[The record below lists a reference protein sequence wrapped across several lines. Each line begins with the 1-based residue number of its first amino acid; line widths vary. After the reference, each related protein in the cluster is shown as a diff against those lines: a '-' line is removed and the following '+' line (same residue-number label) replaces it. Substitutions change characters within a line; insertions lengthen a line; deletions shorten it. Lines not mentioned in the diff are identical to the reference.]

1 VQRLTGIAV
10 SSGIAMGRAA
20 LLLQHPLILRHSVSE
35 NQVSRELDRLD
46 LALQQ
51 TRRQL
56 EAISARVT
64 RTVGPELARIFD
76 AQLLML
82 EDRLLVP
89 RARDLVDHD
98 RVNAEWALQQACD
111 DVCALFSDMGD
122 DYLRERRGDVADV
135 VGRLRRNLQ
144 AGGTSP
150 RDLLG
155 DLPDG
160 AVLVA
165 DDLPPSVA
173 GQLDN
178 RRVVGLV
185 IETGSRTHH
194 SAILARS
201 LGIPAVAGVARV
213 TAIVRPGDMILV
225 DGNTGTLLLNP
236 DAEAF
241 EAMARHRAQAPC
253 APVADAGPLPVA
265 LTRDGVVIRIEANIE
280 RPAEAE
286 AAVHAGAQG
295 IGLFRSEYLVA
306 GRPVEEVDEE
316 SQYRIY
322 RDLLEAMAPLPVT
335 IRTFDLEEGQAL
347 GREPDHREGGSP
359 PSSGPL
365 GMRALRLS
373 LSHRDVFLTQIRA
386 LVRAARHGSLRV
398 LFPFV
403 TTVEELQEARE
414 LLRGVMAEV
423 TAQDGL
429 GPAIPV
435 GAMIEV
441 PSAALTADLL
451 ADDVDFFSIGTND
464 LVQYCLAADRADGRM
479 AALYEPLHPAILRVI
494 RLVVAAARARGRPV
508 SVCGEMATDAASL
521 VLLLGLG
528 VTELS
533 MATGAI
539 PAARQLI
546 SRVELTDLRRAAGT
560 ALRQRTGRE
569 VVALAADLLRRLDAE
584 ETGGRPSEGGATGE

>member
-1 VQRLTGIAV
+1 MQRLTGIAV
-10 SSGIAMGRAA
+10 SAGVAVGRAA
-20 LLLQHPLILRHSVSE
+20 LLLQHPLILRHAVSE
-35 NQVSRELDRLD
+35 GQVSRELERLD
-46 LALQQ
+46 RALGQ

-56 EAISARVT
+56 EAIGARVS
-64 RTVGPELARIFD
+64 RRVGPELARIFE
-76 AQLLML
+76 AQQLML
-82 EDRLLVP
+82 DDRLLVP
-89 RARDLVDHD
+89 RARDFVAHD
-98 RVNAEWALQQACD
+98 RINAEWALQQACD

-144 AGGTSP
+144 AGGTP
-150 RDLLG
+150 LRELLG

-173 GQLDN
+173 GQLDR

-201 LGIPAVAGVARV
+201 LGIPAVAGVDRV
-213 TAIVRPGDMILV
+213 TDLVRPGDMILV
-225 DGNTGTLLLNP
+225 DGNTGTLLVNP
-236 DAEAF
+236 DTAEC
-241 EAMARHRAQAPC
+241 EAVSRQLARVRLAPERGREPL
-253 APVADAGPLPVA
+253 APAA
-265 LTRDGVVIRIEANIE
+265 TQDGVIIRIEANVE

-286 AAVHAGAQG
+286 AARHAGAQG
-295 IGLFRSEYLVA
+295 IGLFRSEYLVG
-306 GRPVEEVDEE
+306 GRPIEAVDEE
-316 SQYRIY
+316 CQYRIY
-322 RDLLEAMAPLPVT
+322 RELLEAMAPLPVT
-335 IRTFDLEEGQAL
+335 IRTFDLDEDQAV
-347 GREPDHREGGSP
+347 GRGPDDRDDGRPASG
-359 PSSGPL
+359 GPL

-373 LSHRDVFLTQIRA
+373 LSRRDIFVTQLRA
-386 LVRAARHGSLRV
+386 LVRAARHGSLRI

-403 TTVEELQEARE
+403 TTVEELQAARSV
-414 LLRGVMAEV
+414 LHDVMADV
-423 TAQDGL
+423 AARDGL
-429 GPAIPV
+429 APAILV

-451 ADDVDFFSIGTND
+451 AEDVDFFSIGTND
-464 LVQYCLAADRADGRM
+464 LVQYCLAVDRADGRM

-494 RLVVAAARARGRPV
+494 RLVVGSARARGRPV
-508 SVCGEMATDAASL
+508 SVCGEMATDSASL
-521 VLLLGLG
+521 LLLLGLG

-546 SRVELTDLRRAAGT
+546 SRVVLRDLRRAART
-560 ALRQRTGRE
+560 ALRLRTGRD
-569 VVALAADLLRRLDAE
+569 VAALAADVLQRLEAE
-584 ETGGRPSEGGATGE
+584 TTGGRQSEGGATGE